1 MNSTYGGYIFIPILF
16 WVSVGAILYAYL
28 GYPLLIAV
36 LARLFPRKDR
46 YATPTPPPVTLLIA
60 AYNEDLVIEGKIRNS
75 LASDY
80 PREKLQVL
88 VVTDGSSDSTP
99 ELVRGFARDGVKLL
113 HDPKRGGKMAA
124 INRALPQA
132 DGEIIVFSD
141 ANNHYRPDAIS
152 KLVAPFNDPSI
163 GAVSGAKMIEGQDA
177 NLGAS
182 EGLYWKYESF
192 IKKQESRLG
201 SCTSASGEILAIR
214 KSAYRKPPDNVIND
228 DFYIA
233 MQILRQGYR
242 FVYAPEAI
250 SYERVS
256 PSARDEVIRRAR
268 INAGRY
274 QAIAMA
280 RQVVPFN
287 RPVLVWQIISHK
299 FLRPLVP
306 FFMIGAAVANL
317 LAVAFPPRAGSL
329 PALAMP
335 YSVILLALQIIFYG
349 LAWIGTKSAGQG
361 KQGKLMKLLYLPTFL
376 TNSNLAALQGLVK
389 FLRGGDFHIWERVQR
404 G

>member
-16 WVSVGAILYAYL
+16 WASVGAILYAYF

-46 YATPTPPPVTLLIA
+46 YATSAPPQVTLLIA
-60 AYNEDLVIEGKIRNS
+60 AYNEEPVIEDKIRNS

-99 ELVRGFARDGVKLL
+99 ELVRGFAGDGVKLL

-152 KLVAPFNDPSI
+152 KLVAPFSDPGV

-192 IKKQESRLG
+192 IKKQESRLV

-214 KSAYRKPPDNVIND
+214 KSAYRRPPDNVIND
-228 DFYIA
+228 DFYMA
-233 MQILRQGYR
+233 MQVIRQGYR
-242 FVYAPEAI
+242 LVYAPEAI

-256 PSARDEVIRRAR
+256 PTARDEIIRRTR

-280 RQVVPFN
+280 GQIVPFN

-306 FFMIGAAVANL
+306 FFMIGAAVFNL

-329 PALAMP
+329 LALSRP
-335 YSVILLALQIIFYG
+335 YSVILLALQVLFYA
-349 LAWIGTKSAGQG
+349 LAWIGANSPSKG

-376 TNSNLAALQGLVK
+376 TNSNFAALQGLVK
-389 FLRGGDFHIWERVQR
+389 FLRGGNVHIWERVQR